1 MSRATGMF
9 FLFCF
14 LFYYINT
21 FFKVYLT
28 AMGATAARNA
38 QQQQQLQQLQH
49 GVVKILFCYY

>member
-38 QQQQQLQQLQH
+38 QQQQH